1 VAGAGD
7 ARGDRS
13 LRGARDRGA
22 GAPVSDAPL
31 AEQLA
36 DEVAAI
42 GRAELPPAVL
52 ARARD
57 LLRDYLGVTLGGAV
71 EESSVVLRRGLG
83 TLGAAGDATVL
94 GTTERLSAPHAAL
107 ANGAAAHAL
116 EMDDTHQGGS
126 IHLGATIFS
135 AALAAAELAGAG
147 GRRVLNAAVAGYEV
161 AARLAMAL
169 DPAAHYRRG
178 FHPTGTCGAF
188 GAAAAAGLVFELDAG
203 RLAAALGIAGSQ
215 AAGSMEFLANGA
227 WTKRLHPG
235 WSAHAGL
242 HAAALAR
249 AGFRAPTTILEG
261 RSGFL
266 RAYSDG
272 ADPAALRARSDYQL
286 LRTSIK
292 PHACCRYMQGPIDGT
307 LALRT
312 AHRIEPADVERV
324 EVGMLAA
331 GFPIVCEPL
340 DAKLRP
346 GSVVDAQFSLP
357 YGIAVA
363 LACGSASPAEFAPA
377 RIADPTVIGLAARV
391 RAVRDRRLDVA
402 FPREWPSWV
411 RITLRG
417 GRVHEMAVSHPRGD
431 PENFPAPAE
440 LDAKFRTLARRALPA
455 AAVARVAAAV
465 DVFATAPS
473 VASLMAA
480 AVPLVG

>member
-1 VAGAGD
+1 M
-7 ARGDRS
+7 
-13 LRGARDRGA
+13 
-22 GAPVSDAPL
+22 SDAPL

-36 DEVAAI
+36 EEVASI

-52 ARARD
+52 ERARD
-57 LLRDYLGVTLGGAV
+57 LFRDYLGVALGGAV
-71 EESSVVLRRGLG
+71 EESTVVLRRGLG
-83 TLGAAGDATVL
+83 TLGATGDATVL
-94 GTTERLSAPHAAL
+94 GAAERLSAPHAAL

-126 IHLGATIFS
+126 IHLGATVFS
-135 AALAAAELAGAG
+135 AALAAAEMTGAG
-147 GRRVLNAAVAGYEV
+147 GRLVLNAAVAGYEV

-169 DPAAHYRRG
+169 GPAAHYRRG

-188 GAAAAAGLVFELDAG
+188 GAAAAAGLVFGLDAR

-235 WSAHAGL
+235 WAALGGL

-266 RAYSDG
+266 HAYSDG
-272 ADPAALRARSDYQL
+272 ADPAALHPSGEYEL

-292 PHACCRYMQGPIDGT
+292 PHACCRYMQGPIDGA
-307 LALRT
+307 LALRS
-312 AHRIEPADVERV
+312 AHRIEPSAVERV

-340 DAKLRP
+340 DAKRRP

-363 LACGSASPAEFAPA
+363 LVCGSASPAEFAPP
-377 RIADPTVIGLAARV
+377 RLADPTVIDLATRV
-391 RAVRDRRLDVA
+391 VPVRDGHLDAA
-402 FPREWPSWV
+402 FPRQWPCWI
-411 RITLRG
+411 RIVLRG
-417 GRVHEMAVSHPRGD
+417 GRVHELAVSHPRGD
-431 PENFPAPAE
+431 PENFPTPAE
-440 LDAKFRTLARRALPA
+440 LDAKFRTLAARTLPD
-455 AAVARVAAAV
+455 AAVDRVAAAI
-465 DVFATAPS
+465 DGFAATPS
-473 VASLMAA
+473 VAPLLAA
-480 AVPLVG
+480 AVPAAG

>member
-1 VAGAGD
+1 
-7 ARGDRS
+7 
-13 LRGARDRGA
+13 
-22 GAPVSDAPL
+22 
-31 AEQLA
+31 
-36 DEVAAI
+36 
-42 GRAELPPAVL
+42 
-52 ARARD
+52 
-57 LLRDYLGVTLGGAV
+57 
-71 EESSVVLRRGLG
+71 
-83 TLGAAGDATVL
+83 
-94 GTTERLSAPHAAL
+94 
-107 ANGAAAHAL
+107 
-116 EMDDTHQGGS
+116 
-126 IHLGATIFS
+126 
-135 AALAAAELAGAG
+135 
-147 GRRVLNAAVAGYEV
+147 
-161 AARLAMAL
+161 
-169 DPAAHYRRG
+169 
-178 FHPTGTCGAF
+178 
-188 GAAAAAGLVFELDAG
+188 
-203 RLAAALGIAGSQ
+203 

-331 GFPIVCEPL
+331 GFAIVCEPL